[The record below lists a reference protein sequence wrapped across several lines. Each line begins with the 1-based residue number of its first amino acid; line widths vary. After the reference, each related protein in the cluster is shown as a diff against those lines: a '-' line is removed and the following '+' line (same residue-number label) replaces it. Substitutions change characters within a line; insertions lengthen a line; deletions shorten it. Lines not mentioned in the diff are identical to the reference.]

1 MTILLTLFIIYVCL
15 IGHLTK
21 VYIKENISNQKK
33 NPLNFIRRKH
43 NNTKKNRKL
52 SFNIN
57 KNISHC
63 KRIIKGEPF
72 FIHKNVRRYVY
83 RRSCFIFDIWNSS
96 KVIKDIYKYIDSC
109 TSFLRKF
116 KSLPSIINVENKKY
130 GKLEKRKKE
139 KNDLCPNIFITY
151 PSNNVPRN
159 ISNKLEHFIYKQK
172 DVPKEQNILTYDFFK
187 RDEEL
192 LNDQNT
198 NDFIKKYYNPSYH
211 FDEHPFEHIYN
222 IKDMEHI
229 YDKSIIN
236 YIYDLKRKE
245 EIEYIRK
252 FNRSHYLNS
261 YLLIYPP
268 PNLSGN
274 LHAGHFFNFIHQHIF
289 FLYNKYIMG
298 KYAIPFFGFDHGGL
312 SAHEMFVKHMRGE
325 ELEREKYI
333 SEIKKWQENLK
344 ENMLKDLQNMNIT
357 YNEKMLFNTMD
368 KGMID
373 LINKAFYILYKNNM
387 IINRL
392 YPVYYCKELKTVI
405 PKMDIQFKNAENKDI
420 YNLKCYLVKNKNKID
435 NIYDDKKCIATK
447 NENDHNMNN
456 NDITYCSNNPS
467 KNVTNKNDDTCKK
480 INPSEKNNM
489 SSKCICGDFTITN
502 NDNKYEEKKK
512 KIKNMIEKYDCKEI
526 KFFEKKKFP
535 YYYLNEEELKNKA
548 LINVSKYIH
557 INIENIEDINNIV
570 AILYYSSN
578 KKKYEN
584 MYALLPHSNIIIPLI
599 FHKKKNFPALISG
612 NKKGEEREESKERD
626 NNNNNNNNNND
637 DDDDDDIFLPVYS
650 LEKKHDYSFN
660 INKEKGTNQLFF
672 KVSHGKKE
680 HMTYNIN
687 NDEKEKE
694 NNLINIINCRK
705 KDKELKFAYYKNY
718 KCTLILSEHLCIK
731 YDELCNIYYN
741 NSDNKNFNILP
752 SNRKIYFL
760 ENYETHP
767 KDWIL
772 NRQIW
777 YGHTIP
783 LFKYE
788 HFVTKEESKEGYK
801 DTEKKKIIINKN
813 NSNNND
819 KNNNNNNNND
829 KNNNNNN
836 NDKNNNNNNNND
848 KNNNNN
854 NNNDKNN
861 NNNNNNDTHNNN
873 NNSNNNDTHN
883 NNDNNKNIVIADHFN
898 CFVYGKNVDEA
909 YENLIKS
916 NLFKKECIKKEYL
929 KNDDILDSW
938 FSSCLYF
945 LHCLN
950 SNNIDIYDLLKK
962 KKSLVDFTC
971 TGQDI
976 LYPWIL
982 RSFILLNY
990 FIENDYLNELFPSK
1004 DNYDIVYILQ
1014 GLKKSKDNKYSST
1027 SILSKTVKFHGILKD
1042 DVGKKISKSDENSTY
1057 YKKYLEDIN
1066 MDTLRLSFT
1075 FLQKNVEDIVWS
1087 KNNIYK
1093 SEKFIKKFWNVG
1105 QFIKQNCNYESYIR
1119 MSKVIL
1125 ANSNNIN
1132 VQNVNVQN
1140 VNVENIDDDSVDD
1153 DSVDDDSIDDDSVD
1167 DDSIDDDNIDDDIKV
1182 LEFLKT
1188 KTQNISCVGIFEAY
1202 YYTIHLILQYMK
1214 LYNLNK
1220 SIILTNDFIMNYFSK
1235 FFLNYY
1241 SSGKSQISNFLIYY
1255 IFKGLIKFLYP
1266 FIPHIC
1272 EILYIQIFFKEKE
1285 KKQIRNPSSP
1295 PMLLYEN
1302 YKFFPNQKFS
1312 LEPKI
1317 QSVVSDH
1324 FLTFMEIYNFLRKYK
1339 KENKEHICNNNTL
1352 YLYIKQK
1359 KGDELPLLYFK
1370 NEEHMLKR
1378 AFHMNIIFNACEKN
1392 KLGYSFLNEKKH
1404 IQRLNTRKVIY
1415 DCHRFVVLSQV

>member
-21 VYIKENISNQKK
+21 VYIKENIPNRKK

-57 KNISHC
+57 KNINHC

-83 RRSCFIFDIWNSS
+83 KKSCFIFNIWNSS

-116 KSLPSIINVENKKY
+116 KSLLSIINVENKKY

-139 KNDLCPNIFITY
+139 KNDVCPNIFIKY
-151 PSNNVPRN
+151 PSNNVPIN
-159 ISNKLEHFIYKQK
+159 ISNKLEHFICKQK
-172 DVPKEQNILTYDFFK
+172 DVPREQNILTYDFFK

-229 YDKSIIN
+229 YNKSIIN

-245 EIEYIRK
+245 EIEYIRN

-289 FLYNKYIMG
+289 FLYNKYIIG
-298 KYAIPFFGFDHGGL
+298 KYSIPFFGFDHGGL
-312 SAHEMFVKHMRGE
+312 SAHEMFAKHMRGE

-405 PKMDIQFKNAENKDI
+405 PKMDIQFKNTENKDI

-435 NIYDDKKCIATK
+435 NIYDYKKSVPRK
-447 NENDHNMNN
+447 NENDNNMNN
-456 NDITYCSNNPS
+456 NDITYCSNNPPQ
-467 KNVTNKNDDTCKK
+467 NVTNKNDTCEK
-480 INPSEKNNM
+480 INPSEENNM
-489 SSKCICGDFTITN
+489 SSNFKCTDFTFTN
-502 NDNKYEEKKK
+502 NDDKYEGKKK
-512 KIKNMIEKYDCKEI
+512 KIRNMIEEYDCKEI

-535 YYYLNEEELKNKA
+535 YYYLNEEELKNKT

-557 INIENIEDINNIV
+557 INIENIEDLNNIV

-584 MYALLPHSNIIIPLI
+584 MYALLPYSNIIIPLI
-599 FHKKKNFPALISG
+599 YHKKKNFPTLIVG
-612 NKKGEEREESKERD
+612 NKKSEERY
-626 NNNNNNNNNND
+626 NN
-637 DDDDDDIFLPVYS
+637 DDDIFLPVYS

-660 INKEKGTNQLFF
+660 INKEKGTSELCFN
-672 KVSHGKKE
+672 VSHGKKD

-687 NDEKEKE
+687 NEEKEKE

-705 KDKELKFAYYKNY
+705 KDNELIIAYYKNY

-741 NSDNKNFNILP
+741 NSGNKNFNILP
-752 SNRKIYFL
+752 ANRKNYFL
-760 ENYETHP
+760 ENYEIHP

-788 HFVTKEESKEGYK
+788 NFVTKEERKERYEVI
-801 DTEKKKIIINKN
+801 EKKNKIINNNKN
-813 NSNNND
+813 NDTNMI
-819 KNNNNNNNND
+819 NNNNNNYDNNE
-829 KNNNNNN
+829 
-836 NDKNNNNNNNND
+836 
-848 KNNNNN
+848 
-854 NNNDKNN
+854 
-861 NNNNNNDTHNNN
+861 
-873 NNSNNNDTHN
+873 
-883 NNDNNKNIVIADHFN
+883 NNKNVVVASHFN

-916 NLFKKECIKKEYL
+916 NLFKKESIKKEYL

-1004 DNYDIVYILQ
+1004 NKYDTLYILK
-1014 GLKKSKDNKYSST
+1014 GLKKAKDDKYLST
-1027 SILSKTVKFHGILKD
+1027 SILSKTVKFHGVLKD

-1057 YKKYLEDIN
+1057 YNKYLQDIN
-1066 MDTLRLSFT
+1066 MDTMRLSFA

-1087 KNNIYK
+1087 RNHIYK

-1105 QFIKQNCNYESYIR
+1105 QFIKRNCNYESYIR
-1119 MSKVIL
+1119 MSKVII

-1132 VQNVNVQN
+1132 VD
-1140 VNVENIDDDSVDD
+1140 NINSDNIYVDNINGD
-1153 DSVDDDSIDDDSVD
+1153 NIYGDNINGDNINGDNIKGDNINGDN
-1167 DDSIDDDNIDDDIKV
+1167 INGDNIDDDIKV
-1182 LEFLKT
+1182 LDFLKT
-1188 KTQNISCVGIFEAY
+1188 KTQNISSVGIFEAY
-1202 YYTIHLILQYMK
+1202 YYTIHLILRYMK

-1220 SIILTNDFIMNYFSK
+1220 SIILINDFIMNYFSK

-1285 KKQIRNPSSP
+1285 KKQIVNTSSP

-1302 YKFFPNQKFS
+1302 YKFFPNQKLS

-1317 QSVVSDH
+1317 QNVISDH

-1339 KENKEHICNNNTL
+1339 KENKEHFCNNITL
-1352 YLYIKQK
+1352 NLYIKQK
-1359 KGDELPLLYFK
+1359 KGDELPLVYFK
-1370 NEEHMLKR
+1370 NEEYMLKR
-1378 AFHMNIIFNACEKN
+1378 AFHMNIIFKSCEQN
-1392 KLGYSFLNEKKH
+1392 KLGYSFLNEKEH
-1404 IQRLNTRKVIY
+1404 IQMLNTRKVIY
-1415 DCHRFVVLSQV
+1415 DCDRFVVQSQV

>member
-15 IGHLTK
+15 LGHLTK
-21 VYIKENISNQKK
+21 VYIKENISNRKK
-33 NPLNFIRRKH
+33 IPLNLIRRKH

-57 KNISHC
+57 KNINHF
-63 KRIIKGEPF
+63 KRIAKGDPF
-72 FIHKNVRRYVY
+72 FIHKNVGRYVPN
-83 RRSCFIFDIWNSS
+83 RSCFIFNIVNSS
-96 KVIKDIYKYIDSC
+96 KVIKDIYKFIDSC
-109 TSFLRKF
+109 TSFLRNF
-116 KSLPSIINVENKKY
+116 KSLRSTINVENNKY
-130 GKLEKRKKE
+130 GKLKKTKKE

-151 PSNNVPRN
+151 SSNNVHRN
-159 ISNKLEHFIYKQK
+159 LSNKLEHFICKQK

-229 YDKSIIN
+229 YNKSIIN

-245 EIEYIRK
+245 EIEYIRN
-252 FNRSHYLNS
+252 FNTSHYLNS

-325 ELEREKYI
+325 GLEREKYI
-333 SEIKKWQENLK
+333 SEIKRWQENLK

-368 KGMID
+368 KSMVD

-420 YNLKCYLVKNKNKID
+420 YNLKCYLIKNKNKIE
-435 NIYDDKKCIATK
+435 NIYDDKKCVSTK
-447 NENDHNMNN
+447 NENYNN
-456 NDITYCSNNPS
+456 VNNHDITYCSNKPK
-467 KNVTNKNDDTCKK
+467 KNVTNETDTCEK
-480 INPSEKNNM
+480 INPFEENNK
-489 SSKCICGDFTITN
+489 SSNCKCCTDFICTY
-502 NDNKYEEKKK
+502 NDDKYEEKKK
-512 KIKNMIEKYDCKEI
+512 KIKNMIEEYDCEEI

-535 YYYLNEEELKNKA
+535 YYYLNEEELKNKT
-548 LINVSKYIH
+548 LINVSEYIH

-584 MYALLPHSNIIIPLI
+584 MYALLPYSNIIIPLI
-599 FHKKKNFPALISG
+599 FHKKKNFPTLISG
-612 NKKGEEREESKERD
+612 NKRSEEKEDNKEREDSKERD
-626 NNNNNNNNNND
+626 NND
-637 DDDDDDIFLPVYS
+637 DYDIFLPVYS

-660 INKEKGTNQLFF
+660 INKEKETQQLLFNL
-672 KVSHGKKE
+672 SHGKKE
-680 HMTYNIN
+680 HVTYNIN
-687 NDEKEKE
+687 KDEKEKE

-705 KDKELKFAYYKNY
+705 NDKELIFAYYKNY

-741 NSDNKNFNILP
+741 SSDNKNINILP
-752 SNRKIYFL
+752 SNRKNYFL
-760 ENYETHP
+760 ENYEKHP

-788 HFVTKEESKEGYK
+788 NFVTKEERKEGYE
-801 DTEKKKIIINKN
+801 DTENKNKIINKIIN
-813 NSNNND
+813 
-819 KNNNNNNNND
+819 KKIYNNNNN
-829 KNNNNNN
+829 K
-836 NDKNNNNNNNND
+836 
-848 KNNNNN
+848 
-854 NNNDKNN
+854 
-861 NNNNNNDTHNNN
+861 
-873 NNSNNNDTHN
+873 
-883 NNDNNKNIVIADHFN
+883 NNDNNKYNDNNNNIVVADHFN

-916 NLFKKECIKKEYL
+916 NLFKKESIKKEYL

-990 FIENDYLNELFPSK
+990 FIKNDYLHRLFPSK
-1004 DNYDIVYILQ
+1004 NNYDTMYILK
-1014 GLKKSKDNKYSST
+1014 GLKKEKDDKYLST

-1119 MSKVIL
+1119 MSNIII
-1125 ANSNNIN
+1125 ADSNNMYEDNNIN
-1132 VQNVNVQN
+1132 NV
-1140 VNVENIDDDSVDD
+1140 
-1153 DSVDDDSIDDDSVD
+1153 DSIDH
-1167 DDSIDDDNIDDDIKV
+1167 DIKV

-1188 KTQNISCVGIFEAY
+1188 KTQNISNVGIFEAY

-1220 SIILTNDFIMNYFSK
+1220 SIILINDFIMNYFSK

-1285 KKQIRNPSSP
+1285 KKQIINTSSP
-1295 PMLLYEN
+1295 PTLLYEN
-1302 YKFFPNQKFS
+1302 YKFFPNQNFS

-1339 KENKEHICNNNTL
+1339 KENKENFRNNNTL
-1352 YLYIKQK
+1352 NIYIKKK
-1359 KGDELPLLYFK
+1359 KGAELPLVYFK
-1370 NEEHMLKR
+1370 NEEYMLKR
-1378 AFHMNIIFNACEKN
+1378 AFHMNIIFNSCEEN
-1392 KLGYSFLNEKKH
+1392 QLGYSFLNEMEH

-1415 DCHRFVVLSQV
+1415 DCDRFVVQSQV

>member
-57 KNISHC
+57 KNINHC
-63 KRIIKGEPF
+63 KRIVKVEPF

-83 RRSCFIFDIWNSS
+83 RRSCFIFNIWNSS

-151 PSNNVPRN
+151 SSNNVPRN

-172 DVPKEQNILTYDFFK
+172 DIPKEQNILTYDFFK

-192 LNDQNT
+192 LNDQNR

-211 FDEHPFEHIYN
+211 CDEHPFEHIYN

-312 SAHEMFVKHMRGE
+312 SAHEMFAKHMRGE
-325 ELEREKYI
+325 ELGREKYI
-333 SEIKKWQENLK
+333 NEIKKWQENLK

-392 YPVYYCKELKTVI
+392 YPVYYCKELKTAI

-456 NDITYCSNNPS
+456 NDITYC
-467 KNVTNKNDDTCKK
+467 K
-480 INPSEKNNM
+480 
-489 SSKCICGDFTITN
+489 
-502 NDNKYEEKKK
+502 KKK
-512 KIKNMIEKYDCKEI
+512 KIKNMIEEYDCKEI

-548 LINVSKYIH
+548 LINVSKYIY

-584 MYALLPHSNIIIPLI
+584 MYALLPHSNYENMYALLPHSNVIIPLI

-612 NKKGEEREESKERD
+612 NKKGEEREEIKDSKEIKEREEIKDSKEIKESKESKERD
-626 NNNNNNNNNND
+626 DNNNNI

-660 INKEKGTNQLFF
+660 INKEKGTSQLFF
-672 KVSHGKKE
+672 NVSHGKKE

-705 KDKELKFAYYKNY
+705 KDKELKFAYYNNY

-731 YDELCNIYYN
+731 YDELCNMYYN
-741 NSDNKNFNILP
+741 NSGNKNFNILP
-752 SNRKIYFL
+752 CNRKNYFL

-788 HFVTKEESKEGYK
+788 HFVTKEESKEGYE
-801 DTEKKKIIINKN
+801 DIEKKNKIINKN
-813 NSNNND
+813 
-819 KNNNNNNNND
+819 NNNNNNNND
-829 KNNNNNN
+829 KNNNNN
-836 NDKNNNNNNNND
+836 DKNN
-848 KNNNNN
+848 
-854 NNNDKNN
+854 
-861 NNNNNNDTHNNN
+861 
-873 NNSNNNDTHN
+873 N
-883 NNDNNKNIVIADHFN
+883 NNDNNKNIIIADHFN

-990 FIENDYLNELFPSK
+990 FIENDYLNELLPSK
-1004 DNYDIVYILQ
+1004 DNYDIVHILQ
-1014 GLKKSKDNKYSST
+1014 GLKKEKDNKYLST

-1125 ANSNNIN
+1125 ANTNNIN
-1132 VQNVNVQN
+1132 I
-1140 VNVENIDDDSVDD
+1140 ENIDDDSIDGD
-1153 DSVDDDSIDDDSVD
+1153 CIDD
-1167 DDSIDDDNIDDDIKV
+1167 NIKV

-1188 KTQNISCVGIFEAY
+1188 KTQHISCISIFEAY

-1220 SIILTNDFIMNYFSK
+1220 SIILINDFIMNYFSK

-1285 KKQIRNPSSP
+1285 KKQILNASSP

-1324 FLTFMEIYNFLRKYK
+1324 FLTFMEIYNFLRKFK
-1339 KENKEHICNNNTL
+1339 KENKETICNNNTL

-1359 KGDELPLLYFK
+1359 KGAELPLLYFK

-1392 KLGYSFLNEKKH
+1392 KLGYSFLNEKEH

-1415 DCHRFVVLSQV
+1415 DCDRFVVLAQV